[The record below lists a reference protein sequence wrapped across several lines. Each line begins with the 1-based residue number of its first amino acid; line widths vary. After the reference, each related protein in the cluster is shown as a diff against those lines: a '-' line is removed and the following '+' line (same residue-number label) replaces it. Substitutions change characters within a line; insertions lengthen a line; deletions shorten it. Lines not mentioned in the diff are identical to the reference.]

1 MGKISGAAS
10 LSRFARTIPQWQN
23 QTRRVFNPASI
34 SWQPAAT
41 TGSNSYTMSATDTS
55 QIFPNTAVGYQ
66 YTIAFWINPRS
77 WFTGSRGVM
86 QLEDASGND
95 VITFMLQAPNMRV
108 VFNSDH
114 TNEVVSTG
122 SMSLNA
128 WNHVIFQSNEAD
140 CVLTVNG
147 VSTSYPYPSQCPDL
161 SVPLTWRL
169 GKSNLPYQSGTI
181 TEIFDGLMSDI
192 MVVSGAEPN
201 NTQRIVLYNNG
212 GVFNLGQSAIAPV
225 NPLLANMT
233 FLCDGTKTG
242 VMLNLGTSRLVSS
255 NIAPNIKRVS
265 FTWSGNLQNVPDLDG
280 ASRPAPSST
289 TYSRFASLVE
299 GWNNNLALATTQ
311 GTTIRPLPSAS
322 QSIQTVAPALLPYP
336 FAGWGF
342 KSETGYFHGNM
353 ESPEATPLL
362 TVSGTL
368 TEQGTASNPM
378 VGSGTLQGS
387 LDAREVRFL
396 RPTFARKV

>member
-23 QTRRVFNPASI
+23 QTRRVFSPASI

-41 TGSNSYTMSATDTS
+41 TGANSYLMSASDVN
-55 QIFPNTAVGYQ
+55 QVFPNTANGYQ
-66 YTIAFWINPRS
+66 YTIVFWILPRVVG
-77 WFTGSRGVM
+77 TGTRGIM
-86 QLEDASGND
+86 QLEDSGGVDQVSLYLDGSGITAMFNND
-95 VITFMLQAPNMRV
+95 PAQTIA
-108 VFNSDH
+108 
-114 TNEVVSTG
+114 STG
-122 SMSLNA
+122 LISLNT

-140 CVLTVNG
+140 FRITVNG
-147 VSTSYPYPSQCPDL
+147 VSNAGVYSGVCPDFSL
-161 SVPLTWRL
+161 ITRWRL
-169 GKSNLPYQSGTI
+169 GKSSLNTGTL
-181 TEIFDGLMSDI
+181 EIFDGIMSDI
-192 MVVSGAEPN
+192 MVASGAEPDL
-201 NTQRIVLYNNG
+201 TARLVLYNNG
-212 GVFNLGQSAIAPV
+212 GAFNMGQQAVAPT

-255 NIAPNIKRVS
+255 NIAPAIIRAS
-265 FTWSGNLQNVPDLDG
+265 FAWSGNLQNVPDLDG

-299 GWNNNLALATTQ
+299 GWNNNLPLTTTQ

-396 RPTFARKV
+396 KPTFARKV